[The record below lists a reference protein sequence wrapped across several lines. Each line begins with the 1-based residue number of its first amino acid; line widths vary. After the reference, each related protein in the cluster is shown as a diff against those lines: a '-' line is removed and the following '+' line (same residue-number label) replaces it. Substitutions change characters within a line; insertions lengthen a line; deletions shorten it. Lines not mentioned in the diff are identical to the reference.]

1 MADGRA
7 AGLAAVD
14 AIDNLSRYHLLP
26 SVRSDLLMKLGRHAE
41 AREELQRAIAL
52 TDNGREKQLLTEKLS
67 RMESEE
73 RSA

>member
-1 MADGRA
+1 MAPPP
-7 AGLAAVD
+7 GLLQSTQSTTFPLTICV
-14 AIDNLSRYHLLP
+14 Y

-52 TDNGREKQLLTEKLS
+52 TDNGREKQLLGEKLN
-67 RMESEE
+67 RIERKE